1 MKRLWILTAVL
12 SASAAWAQ
20 EPSAPPLVPADA
32 PPMPPLE
39 SGPGTP
45 PGPPVVMPP
54 ISNPKLGPEG
64 APAAAPAQPSQP
76 QQPPSPAAV
85 ESERHFGL
93 ELAAGAGACLV
104 GALIGSVA
112 IAPSLGNGTVGGLDA
127 AWGGATIGCALLA
140 PAGVGVAGR
149 LAGGDGSILA
159 TVVGSVGGFVIGLL
173 ALGSGGP
180 DALPLA
186 LALPVAG
193 SVLGFELTASG
204 AGPPPGAALAT
215 GRPALFMVRGVW

>member
-1 MKRLWILTAVL
+1 MALGAC
-12 SASAAWAQ
+12 AAWAQ

-39 SGPGTP
+39 TGPGTP
-45 PGPPVVMPP
+45 PAPPMVMPP
-54 ISNPKLGPEG
+54 ISNPKLPPEG
-64 APAAAPAQPSQP
+64 APAPGAAPSQPAQPRQP
-76 QQPPSPAAV
+76 QGAAGV
-85 ESERHFGL
+85 EAERHFGL

-104 GALIGSVA
+104 GALLGSVA

-127 AWGGATIGCALLA
+127 AWGGAAIGCALLA

-173 ALGSGGP
+173 ALNSGGP

-186 LALPVAG
+186 LGLPVAG

-204 AGPPPGAALAT
+204 GGPQPGAALAT